1 MKNTKTLLI
10 ANVSNSL
17 TFNLSKKRIKTT
29 SNLKNKSGFN
39 YSMELDLLKSKNE
52 FKNMTQQ
59 LPQKSGYLLLL
70 ASSDSKNFKTI
81 KLFKSSFNL
90 KEAFFENLTFSEI
103 FTYYI
108 NMLQTSNYTSIQ
120 LVYAS
125 NK

>member
-52 FKNMTQQ
+52 FKNLTQQ

-120 LVYAS
+120 LVYAT

>member
-1 MKNTKTLLI
+1 
-10 ANVSNSL
+10 
-17 TFNLSKKRIKTT
+17 
-29 SNLKNKSGFN
+29 
-39 YSMELDLLKSKNE
+39 MELDLLKSKNE
-52 FKNMTQQ
+52 FKNLTQQ

-81 KLFKSSFNL
+81 KVFKSSFNL

-120 LVYAS
+120 LVYAT

>member
-29 SNLKNKSGFN
+29 SKLKNKSGFN
-39 YSMELDLLKSKNE
+39 YSMALDLLKSKNE
-52 FKNMTQQ
+52 FKNLTQQ

-120 LVYAS
+120 LVYAT